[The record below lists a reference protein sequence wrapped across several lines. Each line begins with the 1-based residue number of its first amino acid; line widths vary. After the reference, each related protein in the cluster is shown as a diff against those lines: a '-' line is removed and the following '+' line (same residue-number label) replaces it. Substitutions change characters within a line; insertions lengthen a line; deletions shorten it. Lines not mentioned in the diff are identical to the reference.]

1 LALGYSGFGTG
12 KSGPVRLG
20 LGIGLPLLVAAI
32 WGMLVAPNAPVE
44 LATPM
49 QVIVEW

>member
-1 LALGYSGFGTG
+1 M
-12 KSGPVRLG
+12 RLG

-32 WGMLVAPNAPVE
+32 WGTLVAPNAPVE

-49 QVIVEW
+49 QVIMEW